1 MMLRRPV
8 ALRRLY
14 LFLTE
19 LLYHQLAWAYDGV
32 AALVSA
38 GQWKS
43 WSLSVLPDLAGSRI
57 LELGH
62 GPGHLQAAA
71 LQQGLKVVGLDK
83 SPQMSK
89 QAHRRLARQTP
100 SLVHGDA
107 FYLPFADETFD
118 QVVATFPTN
127 YITTREALAEVHRV
141 LVPGGEV
148 VVLPGARLLAPRG
161 VSERFAS
168 GIFRLFGLSLAWN
181 QPAQEWFVTPIQ
193 EAGFEVTVERRP
205 FKSTEI
211 YLIFGSKTITIQ
223 AKAW

>member
-1 MMLRRPV
+1 MSRRPAV
-8 ALRRLY
+8 LRRLY

-19 LLYHQLAWAYDGV
+19 RLYHQLAWAYDGV

-38 GQWKS
+38 GHWKN
-43 WSLSVLPDLAGSRI
+43 WSLSVLPDLTGNRI

-71 LQQGLKVVGLDK
+71 LNQGLKIVGLDK
-83 SPQMSK
+83 SPQMSQQTNQRLK
-89 QAHRRLARQTP
+89 GQAP

-127 YITTREALAEVHRV
+127 YITAQQTLAEVYRV
-141 LVPGGEV
+141 LLPGGGV

-161 VSERFAS
+161 VAERFAS
-168 GIFRLFGLSLAWN
+168 GIFRLFGLSLNWET
-181 QPAQEWFVTPIQ
+181 PTQEWFVTPLR
-193 EAGFEVTVERRP
+193 EAGFEVVVERRS
-205 FKSTEI
+205 FKSNEI
-211 YLIFGSKTITIQ
+211 YLILGRKTVTIQ